1 MDEQEMTS
9 WGEKISNRVEA
20 LPKDRRMMLARYM
33 DILSRCMAAEDG
45 CRAVI
50 IMETED
56 TIALGAVNVA
66 RTTTIKRTVKTD
78 FLAVISVYLLSCTKT
93 TRLDTHHLED
103 LGID

>member
-20 LPKDRRMMLARYM
+20 LPKDRRMMLAKYM

-45 CRAVI
+45 YKAVI

-56 TIALGAVNVA
+56 TIALGAVNADMAESLGMVSFA
-66 RTTTIKRTVKTD
+66 
-78 FLAVISVYLLSCTKT
+78 FEQMNAAVMAGRPPKGMLN
-93 TRLDTHHLED
+93 
-103 LGID
+103 

>member
-45 CRAVI
+45 YRAVI

-56 TIALGAVNVA
+56 TIALGAVNADMGESLGMVSFA
-66 RTTTIKRTVKTD
+66 FEQMND
-78 FLAVISVYLLSCTKT
+78 AVMEGRPPK
-93 TRLDTHHLED
+93 
-103 LGID
+103 GMMN

>member
-20 LPKDRRMMLARYM
+20 LPKDRRMMLAKYM

-45 CRAVI
+45 YKAVI

-56 TIALGAVNVA
+56 TIALGAVNADMAESLGMVSCGFEQMNDA
-66 RTTTIKRTVKTD
+66 VMEGRPPKGMLNGAPPTTG
-78 FLAVISVYLLSCTKT
+78 Y
-93 TRLDTHHLED
+93 
-103 LGID
+103 

>member
-56 TIALGAVNVA
+56 TIALGAVNADMAESLGMVSFA
-66 RTTTIKRTVKTD
+66 FEQMTD
-78 FLAVISVYLLSCTKT
+78 AVMEGRPPK
-93 TRLDTHHLED
+93 
-103 LGID
+103 GMMN

>member
-20 LPKDRRMMLARYM
+20 LPKDRRMMLAKYM

-45 CRAVI
+45 YKAVI

-56 TIALGAVNVA
+56 TIALGAVNADMAESFGMVSFA
-66 RTTTIKRTVKTD
+66 FEQMND
-78 FLAVISVYLLSCTKT
+78 AVMEGRPPKGMLN
-93 TRLDTHHLED
+93 
-103 LGID
+103 